1 MNRDQCAVN
10 YRLNVFGFLGGDAL
24 RSRDPRNGTG
34 NYGLLDQRKAMQWTR
49 ENIAKFG
56 GDPSSI
62 TINGCSAGAGST
74 ANHLVNP
81 RSWPFFDRAAGESGM
96 LAAWNTN
103 SMEQSQTLYD
113 TVVKESHCADAD
125 CLAAMNVTDLV
136 TAASRAFKA
145 DSNAHWGPTVD
156 GVETTDSPYNL
167 TKQGQF
173 FTRGPVLLGTARDET
188 CSLEGRDWSFGL
200 SEAGFEQSLAEE
212 YGNKT
217 TTAGAGGGGGGG
229 VNISEMA
236 VLYGQQRRP
245 STTRTRRPVSE
256 WWWAAIEQSSDF
268 SFHCPARYLAQ
279 AITKANDAN
288 EDTKEANNNNDEDD
302 DDSMAAGGQ
311 QLSQQQQVYLFSYN
325 VSFTMWAHWGGVE
338 CTPHCAELSGL
349 FFSTLPDTKTPQGQL
364 TDTMVRYFTS
374 FVKHGD
380 PNVERA
386 TQAPLWPA
394 FNNYSS
400 SYVHSAAHAYKLHN
414 DSEHSSDNLRSSAA
428 SRGGGGGG
436 GGVGM
441 VFALPAAGGV
451 KPEVGYRQRQCDY
464 WDTLPNGPD

>member
-1 MNRDQCAVN
+1 
-10 YRLNVFGFLGGDAL
+10 
-24 RSRDPRNGTG
+24 
-34 NYGLLDQRKAMQWTR
+34 
-49 ENIAKFG
+49 
-56 GDPSSI
+56 
-62 TINGCSAGAGST
+62 
-74 ANHLVNP
+74 
-81 RSWPFFDRAAGESGM
+81 
-96 LAAWNTN
+96 
-103 SMEQSQTLYD
+103 
-113 TVVKESHCADAD
+113 
-125 CLAAMNVTDLV
+125 
-136 TAASRAFKA
+136 
-145 DSNAHWGPTVD
+145 
-156 GVETTDSPYNL
+156 
-167 TKQGQF
+167 
-173 FTRGPVLLGTARDET
+173 
-188 CSLEGRDWSFGL
+188 
-200 SEAGFEQSLAEE
+200 
-212 YGNKT
+212 
-217 TTAGAGGGGGGG
+217 

-236 VLYGQQRRP
+236 ALYGQQRRP

-288 EDTKEANNNNDEDD
+288 EDTKEANNNNDDDEDE

-311 QLSQQQQVYLFSYN
+311 LSHKQQQQQVYLFSYN

-400 SYVHSAAHAYKLHN
+400 SYVHSAAHAHN
-414 DSEHSSDNLRSSAA
+414 DSEHSSDSLRSSAA

-451 KPEVGYRQRQCDY
+451 RPEVGYRQRQCDY